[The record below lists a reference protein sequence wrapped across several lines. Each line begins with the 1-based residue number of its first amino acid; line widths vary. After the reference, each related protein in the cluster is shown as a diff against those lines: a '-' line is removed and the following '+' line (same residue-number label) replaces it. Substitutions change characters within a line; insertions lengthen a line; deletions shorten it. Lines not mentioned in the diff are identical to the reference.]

1 MICDRRFTQLRIV
14 FSQVR
19 LEQLQKQAWMY
30 GMQTELNRKQISR
43 GRGDGV
49 GGNGLFE
56 IAGCFS
62 TVKDIYIFI
71 LTRKE

>member
-1 MICDRRFTQLRIV
+1 MNCFLLSDESKLVIKKACI
-14 FSQVR
+14 
-19 LEQLQKQAWMY
+19 Y
-30 GMQTELNRKQISR
+30 GMQTELNREQISR

-62 TVKDIYIFI
+62 TVEDIYIFI
-71 LTRKE
+71 LTGKE

>member
-1 MICDRRFTQLRIV
+1 MIKKLGCMAC
-14 FSQVR
+14 
-19 LEQLQKQAWMY
+19 KQ
-30 GMQTELNRKQISR
+30 LNRKQISR

-62 TVKDIYIFI
+62 TVEDIYIFI
-71 LTRKE
+71 LTGKE

>member
-1 MICDRRFTQLRIV
+1 M
-14 FSQVR
+14 R
-19 LEQLQKQAWMY
+19 LEQLQKQACDKKAWMY
-30 GMQTELNRKQISR
+30 GMQTELNRKQLSR

-56 IAGCFS
+56 IAGCFT
-62 TVKDIYIFI
+62 TVEDIYIFI